1 MVKVAVRTRLVTA
14 VAGMAALSACAS
26 TDYGRREVGE
36 APADKSSAEAGM
48 WLQMDEMEDRLA
60 MSGHRVD
67 DPALDAYMKEILCK
81 VAGDYCGEL
90 RVYVMESPQ
99 FNASMAPNGM
109 MLVNTGLLLRAET
122 EAQLAFVLAHE
133 FGHYLENHS
142 LERRGAVKNAS
153 VTGSILSAGLI
164 AAGAGALADLGYAA
178 PMAGAFAFNRD
189 QEREADRIGLE
200 ALGEAGYDTAS
211 GVGIWINLR
220 DEVEASTNR
229 KKRRRFNSASLFDTH
244 PLTEERIAYLDQQS
258 AAWPA
263 VETDPAAYRARIRPH
278 LPGWLAAQVAMRDAG
293 STLHLLDR
301 LAQVPGDEG
310 AIAYAR
316 GEVYRFRGEEGD
328 EALALAAYEAAGQAS
343 NTPAEAFRQIGD
355 LKMKAGEHTQAL
367 AALTTYL
374 EHAPDAAD
382 RALVENMIMK
392 LEGEEG

>member
-1 MVKVAVRTRLVTA
+1 MVKVAVRTRLFAA

-26 TDYGRREVGE
+26 TDYGQREVGE
-36 APADKSSAEAGM
+36 APEDKSSAEAGI
-48 WLQMDEMEDRLA
+48 WLQMDELEDKLA
-60 MSGHRVD
+60 VSGHRVD
-67 DPALDAYMKEILCK
+67 DPALDAYLNEVLCK
-81 VAGDYCGEL
+81 VAGDYCTEL
-90 RVYVMESPQ
+90 RIYVMESPH

-122 EAQLAFVLAHE
+122 EAQLAFVLGHE

-178 PMAGAFAFNRD
+178 PMAGAFSFNRD
-189 QEREADRIGLE
+189 QEREADRIGLA
-200 ALGEAGYDTAS
+200 ALGEAGYNTAS
-211 GVGIWINLR
+211 GAEIWINLR
-220 DEVEASTNR
+220 DEVEASTNK
-229 KKRRRFNSASLFDTH
+229 KKRRQFNSASLFDTH
-244 PLTEERIAYLDQQS
+244 PLTEERIVYLDQQS

-263 VETDPAAYRARIRPH
+263 VETDPVAYRTKIRPH
-278 LPGWLAAQVAMRDAG
+278 LPRWLAAQVAMRDAG

-301 LAQVPGDEG
+301 LAQTPGDEG

-328 EALALAAYEAAGQAS
+328 KALALAAYEKAS
-343 NTPAEAFRQIGD
+343 RSDNAPAEAFRQIGD
-355 LKMKAGEHTQAL
+355 LHMKAGNTAKAR
-367 AALTTYL
+367 AAFSTYL
-374 EHAPDAAD
+374 EQAPDAAD

-392 LEGEEG
+392 LEGELG